1 MPSLDWNKATWD
13 GAYNWLANG
22 DEWSAAWGGPGMQW
36 HFVLLPRI
44 QAFLPA
50 DTILEIAPGYG
61 RWTHFLKDRCKKLVA
76 VDYAEKCIAT
86 CKERFRGVGHIE
98 YHVNDGQTLPM
109 VSAGSVDFAFS
120 FDSLVHADLAVVA
133 GYVREL
139 GRVLTAD
146 GVAVVHH
153 SNLAE
158 CLARKPDASPPVTA
172 WEQVKKLVRGPAAPS
187 EVDKQALEL
196 RWHHRGTDVSAAA
209 VESAAR
215 DAGLECVNQELM
227 NWGVTPDLADVRKNS
242 DVNPDLTDGV
252 SILVRPGSRF
262 SRPNRVVRN
271 HEFMQDAARVRVLA
285 EGYGPLMGM

>member
-13 GAYNWLANG
+13 GDYDWRAGG
-22 DEWSAAWGGPGMQW
+22 DEWSAAWGGPAMQW
-36 HFVLLPRI
+36 HFVLFPRV

-50 DTILEIAPGYG
+50 GTILEIAPGFG
-61 RWTHFLKDRCKKLVA
+61 RWTRYLKDHCTRLVV

-86 CKERFRGVGHIE
+86 CKERFRSARHVE
-98 YHVNDGQTLPM
+98 YHVNDGRSLGM
-109 VSAGSVDFAFS
+109 VAADSVDFAFS

-133 GYVREL
+133 GYVSEL
-139 GRVLTAD
+139 GRVLAAD

-158 CLARKPDASPPVTA
+158 CV
-172 WEQVKKLVRGPAAPS
+172 PAGADRA
-187 EVDKQALEL
+187 ELETT
-196 RWHHRGTDVSAAA
+196 WHHRGTDVSAAA

-227 NWGVTPDLADVRKNS
+227 NWGVTPE
-242 DVNPDLTDGV
+242 LTDCV
-252 SILVRPGSRF
+252 SILARPGSRF

-271 HEFMQDAARVRVLA
+271 PEFMLDAARVRLLA